1 MFLFSKSNHK
11 ENKEIY
17 FLFRINY
24 SKVTTEQLTAVVR
37 SLVKSGMVEVVEMTR
52 QDLSP
57 VAVRDCSKLARV
69 STLTSLQCNYCSM
82 TSEITSAILSSVIRP
97 TSAIRQL
104 GLVRSD
110 LTRIPVKTLLTAR
123 QTVDRLNINY
133 CKLTQQQ
140 KAALK

>member
-1 MFLFSKSNHK
+1 M
-11 ENKEIY
+11 
-17 FLFRINY
+17 
-24 SKVTTEQLTAVVR
+24 TTEQLTAVVR

-82 TSEITSAILSSVIRP
+82 TSEIPSAILSSVTRP